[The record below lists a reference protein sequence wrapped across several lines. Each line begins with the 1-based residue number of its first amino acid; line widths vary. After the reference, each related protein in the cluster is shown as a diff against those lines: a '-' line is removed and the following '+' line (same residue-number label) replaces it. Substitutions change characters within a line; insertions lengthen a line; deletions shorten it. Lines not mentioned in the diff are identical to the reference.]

1 MLRDGHLDSPR
12 KIELQIDPV
21 DPVAPNRLFM
31 LPSFDKLTESQ
42 FTANVSLFQ
51 AAGFSEPEVAVRAM
65 MRITTRWHEK
75 LEPDSEAKAG
85 VSEEPPWYWS
95 LQRVCHEAPLKDFV
109 LNVVDQYV
117 RNAYEQF
124 DVFALFNA
132 TPRALGILARLACA
146 SPFLTQTLLADP
158 VYLTTLALHGRTS
171 EMKSREQFVQEAT
184 AALAFGCKRT
194 QMLSELRRF
203 QRRELLRIGM
213 CDAFGLLD
221 LRFVTLQLSMLAD
234 AMVQCCLDLALNEAN
249 VADLPLAVIS
259 LGKHGGEELNYSS
272 DIDLVLICDQDSAV
286 VQRVARLTIDGLAED
301 IPPGFLYRVDLRLR
315 PWGEAGPLV
324 NTINGYADYLIQDA
338 ATWEKQAMLK
348 ARVVAGDAGVGSRFL
363 NRMRP
368 LLFTDSAMEIRR
380 SIQQMK
386 ERIEFRLRQR
396 GKLNSEVKLGIGSI
410 RDVEFLVQS
419 LQLIH
424 GEREP
429 RILSSN
435 TLDSLVRLAEFGL
448 ITAAWYRHLRAGYVF
463 LRTVEHSLQLL
474 HNQQTHE
481 LPVDERQLEW
491 LAHRMDYPDA
501 ATLMRRFDEHRHAIR
516 SIFAESLQVESLA
529 MNDVVAPEWT
539 IDQTPPATPDTVLSQ
554 NAVQERQQRLAGIFA
569 AVDAG
574 SDAIVS
580 LRRNSAGID
589 HWDMVVCGKDFSGWL
604 SVICGL
610 LSIYR
615 LDIRRGDALTGEG
628 MNGLG
633 DRCVAGR
640 FLACFEVRLEVSAAE
655 SSESST
661 LAEGLATSLQAEI
674 GRLGQQSRGSSIE
687 EVRAELLSRFC
698 DAVPQQSESEPTSA
712 DVDVELIRL
721 PNSVVTQMNI
731 AGADSW
737 GFMYEL
743 ASALSLSRFRVLRAI
758 VDAEGSQVRDVL
770 YVRERNGRPIE
781 SAERLQE
788 LQLAA
793 TLIKQFTHWLP
804 TTNDPHHALA
814 RFRDLVSRLQPAVA
828 WFDNMKSLRRP
839 NVLHAVARVLGIS
852 QYLWEAFL
860 QSRHQQLF
868 PLLTNPEELAIRECQ
883 ESLILE
889 LDQMCD
895 NTSDSNEAWVALNE
909 FKDRHLFRIDM
920 RHVLGHCRP
929 FGAFSEELTE
939 LAELVVCR
947 SLEIAWRQLVSQFG
961 KPFCEDGITEC
972 GWVVAGLGKFGGI
985 EMGFASDIELMLI
998 FAEAG
1003 RTHGT
1008 NSVSNAVFFDHL
1020 VNAVASGI
1028 AAPQDGIF
1036 HIDLRMRPFG
1046 QAGSGAVSLHDFE
1059 KYYAVDGPAWPY
1071 ERQALVKF
1079 RCVAG
1084 KAEFRAVVTV
1094 TCHRAIYGSGQFD
1107 FSAMHAMRERQVRQL
1122 VHGGAINVKLSD
1134 GGIVDC
1140 EYAVQALQMTFGNE
1154 FLTLRHPNTLR
1165 ALSEAARLSLV
1176 DPTHRASIER
1186 AYIFLRELIDCLR
1199 MVRGNAKDLTLP
1211 IPGTRDWKMLARR
1224 MKSIHD
1230 SDVPLEELETQM
1242 ASVREFSAYVEQFCR
1257 KMRDIPAE

>member
-1 MLRDGHLDSPR
+1 
-12 KIELQIDPV
+12 
-21 DPVAPNRLFM
+21 M
-31 LPSFDKLTESQ
+31 LPSFDNLTEAQ
-42 FTANVSLFQ
+42 LMVNVSLFR
-51 AAGFSEPEVAVRAM
+51 AAGFTEPEAAVRAM
-65 MRITTRWHEK
+65 MRIISQWRDT
-75 LEPDSEAKAG
+75 LELDSDAKTVA
-85 VSEEPPWYWS
+85 SEEPLWYWS
-95 LQRVCHEAPLKDFV
+95 LQRVCHDAPLKDFV

-117 RNAYEQF
+117 RNAHAQF

-158 VYLTTLALHGRTS
+158 PYLTTLALHGRTS

-184 AALAFGCKRT
+184 TALASGRKRP

-203 QRRELLRIGM
+203 QRREVLRIGM

-221 LRFVTLQLSMLAD
+221 LRFVTLQLSLLAD
-234 AMVQCCLDLALNEAN
+234 AMVECCLDLALNEAKI
-249 VADLPLAVIS
+249 ADLPLAVIS

-324 NTINGYADYLIQDA
+324 NTISGYADYLIQDA

-348 ARVVAGDAGVGSRFL
+348 ARVVAGDAGVGNRFL
-363 NRMRP
+363 SRIRP
-368 LLFTDSAMEIRR
+368 LLFTDSAMDIRR

-386 ERIEFRLRQR
+386 ERIEYRLRQR
-396 GKLNSEVKLGIGSI
+396 GKLNSEVKLGVGSI

-448 ITAAWYRHLRAGYVF
+448 ISAVWYRHLRAGYVF
-463 LRTVEHSLQLL
+463 LRTVEHSLQLF

-481 LPVDERQLEW
+481 LPVDERQREW

-501 ATLMRRFDEHRHAIR
+501 ATLMRRFDEHRHAVR
-516 SIFAESLQVESLA
+516 SIFAESFQVESLA
-529 MNDVVAPEWT
+529 MNAVAAPALT
-539 IDQTPPATPDTVLSQ
+539 IDQNSAAISDYVLSLD
-554 NAVQERQQRLAGIFA
+554 ALQERRHRLAEIFA

-574 SDAIVS
+574 ADAIVT
-580 LRRNSAGID
+580 LRQNPATID

-628 MNGLG
+628 VNGLG
-633 DRCVAGR
+633 DRCVSGR
-640 FLACFEVRLEVSAAE
+640 FLACFEVRLEIPDAE
-655 SSESST
+655 LSESST
-661 LAEGLATSLQAEI
+661 LAVKLATSLQEEI
-674 GRLGQQSRGSSIE
+674 GRLSQQSRGSSIE
-687 EVRAELLSRFC
+687 DVRAELLSRFC
-698 DAVPQQSESEPTSA
+698 DAVPHQPVAESASA

-721 PNSVVTQMNI
+721 PNSVLTQMNI
-731 AGADSW
+731 TGVDSW

-758 VDAEGSQVRDVL
+758 IDAEGSQVRDVL

-868 PLLTNPEELAIRECQ
+868 PLLTNPEELAIRECY
-883 ESLILE
+883 ESLM
-889 LDQMCD
+889 LDLDRACD
-895 NTSDSNEAWVALNE
+895 STSDAAAAWTALNE

-939 LAELVVCR
+939 LAELVVCKA
-947 SLEIAWRQLVSQFG
+947 LEVAWRQLVSQFG
-961 KPFCEDGITEC
+961 QPLCGDEITEC

-1003 RTHGT
+1003 RTNGAS
-1008 NSVSNAVFFDHL
+1008 SVSNAVFFDHL

-1046 QAGSGAVSLHDFE
+1046 QAGAGAVSLHDFE
-1059 KYYAVDGPAWPY
+1059 TYYAVDGPAWPY

-1084 KAEFRAVVTV
+1084 NAAFRAVVTV
-1094 TCHRAIYGSGQFD
+1094 ACHRAIYGTGQFD
-1107 FSAMHAMRERQVRQL
+1107 FTAMRAMRERQIRQL

-1140 EYAVQALQMTFGNE
+1140 EYAVQALQMTFGGE

-1165 ALSEAARLSLV
+1165 ALSEAERLSLV

-1211 IPGTRDWKMLARR
+1211 TPGTRDWQMLARR

-1230 SDVPLEELETQM
+1230 SDVPLEELELQM
-1242 ASVREFSAYVEQFCR
+1242 ANVREFSASVELHCR

>member
-1 MLRDGHLDSPR
+1 
-12 KIELQIDPV
+12 
-21 DPVAPNRLFM
+21 M
-31 LPSFDKLTESQ
+31 LPSFDNLTELQ
-42 FTANVSLFQ
+42 LIANVSLFRTT
-51 AAGFSEPEVAVRAM
+51 GFSDPEAAVRAM
-65 MRITTRWHEK
+65 MRITSVWRESLKMNAAAKTDASA
-75 LEPDSEAKAG
+75 EPA
-85 VSEEPPWYWS
+85 WYWS
-95 LQRVCHEAPLKDFV
+95 LQRVCQEAPFKDFV

-117 RNAYEQF
+117 RNAHEQF
-124 DVFALFNA
+124 DVFALLNA

-158 VYLTTLALHGRTS
+158 PYLTVLALHGRTS
-171 EMKSREQFVQEAT
+171 EMKSREQFVLDAT
-184 AALAFGCKRT
+184 TAFATSGRRP
-194 QMLSELRRF
+194 QILSDLRRF

-221 LRFVTLQLSMLAD
+221 LRFVTLQLSLLAD
-234 AMVQCCLDLALNEAN
+234 SMVQCCLNLALHEAKIDN
-249 VADLPLAVIS
+249 LPLAVIS

-272 DIDLVLICDQDSAV
+272 DIDLVLICEHDSGH
-286 VQRVARLTIDGLAED
+286 VQRVARLMIDGLAED
-301 IPPGFLYRVDLRLR
+301 VPPGFLYRVDLRLR

-324 NTINGYADYLIQDA
+324 HTIDAYAAYLVEDA
-338 ATWEKQAMLK
+338 AAWEKQAMLK
-348 ARVVAGDAGVGSRFL
+348 ARVVAGDMGVGKRFL
-363 NRMRP
+363 NRIRP
-368 LLFTDSAMEIRR
+368 LLFTDSAVDIRR

-396 GKLNSEVKLGIGSI
+396 GKLNSEVKLGVGSI

-429 RILSSN
+429 RILSFN

-448 ITAAWYRHLRAGYVF
+448 ISAVWYRHLRAGYVF
-463 LRTVEHSLQLL
+463 LRTVEHALQLL

-501 ATLMRRFDEHRHAIR
+501 ATLLRRFDEHRHAVR
-516 SIFAESLQVESLA
+516 AIFAECLQFSSSPLNTVA
-529 MNDVVAPEWT
+529 APEWT
-539 IDQTPPATPDTVLSQ
+539 ITQASTAMLDPVLSQ
-554 NAVQERQQRLAGIFA
+554 PALQARRQRLMEIFA

-574 SDAIVS
+574 SPVIVS
-580 LRRNSAGID
+580 LRRNSVTID

-628 MNGLG
+628 LNGLG

-640 FLACFEVRLEVSAAE
+640 FLACFEVRLEVPVAE

-661 LAEGLATSLQAEI
+661 LGQKLAASLQEEI
-674 GRLGQQSRGSSIE
+674 GRLSQQSRGSGIE
-687 EVRAELLSRFC
+687 DVRAELLSRFC
-698 DAVPQQSESEPTSA
+698 DAVPQQSVPESTSA
-712 DVDVELIRL
+712 DVDIELLRL
-721 PNSVVTQMNI
+721 PNSVLTQMNI
-731 AGADSW
+731 RGADSW

-758 VDAEGSQVRDVL
+758 IGAEGSQVRDVL
-770 YVRERNGRPIE
+770 YVRERNGRPID

-814 RFRDLVSRLQPAVA
+814 RFRDLVSRLQPTVA

-839 NVLHAVARVLGIS
+839 SVLHAVARVLGIS

-868 PLLTNPEELAIRECQ
+868 PLLTNPEELAIRECH
-883 ESLILE
+883 ESLRLE
-889 LDQMCD
+889 LDQVCD
-895 NTSDSNEAWVALNE
+895 DALDAVAAWKALND

-939 LAELVVCR
+939 LAELVVCKA
-947 SLEIAWRQLVSQFG
+947 LEVAWHQLVAQCG
-961 KPFCEDGITEC
+961 QPLCEDGITEC
-972 GWVVAGLGKFGGI
+972 DWVVAGLGKFGGI

-1003 RTHGT
+1003 RTNGV
-1008 NSVSNAVFFDHL
+1008 NSVSNAVFFEQL

-1028 AAPQDGIF
+1028 TAPQDGIF

-1046 QAGSGAVSLHDFE
+1046 QAGSAAVSLQDFE
-1059 KYYAVDGPAWPY
+1059 KYYAVEGPAWPY
-1071 ERQALVKF
+1071 ERQTLVKF

-1084 KAEFRAVVTV
+1084 KPEFRTVVTMA
-1094 TCHRAIYGSGQFD
+1094 CHRAIYGTGQFD
-1107 FSAMHAMRERQVRQL
+1107 FSAMHAMRERQIRQL

-1140 EYAVQALQMTFGNE
+1140 EYAVQALQMTFGDE
-1154 FLTLRHPNTLR
+1154 FLTLRHPNTVR
-1165 ALSEAARLSLV
+1165 VLSEAARLRLV
-1176 DPTHRASIER
+1176 DPPHRASIER

-1211 IPGTRDWKMLARR
+1211 TPGTRDWQMLARR

-1230 SDVPLEELETQM
+1230 SDVPLEELEAQM
-1242 ASVREFSAYVEQFCR
+1242 ANVREFSAWVEQHCR
-1257 KMRDIPAE
+1257 KIREKLSD